1 MTDPPAPPTPPRS
14 RLTRLAIRNF
24 KRFESVEIELDSPVV
39 FVGPNNSGKTSAL
52 QALALWRL
60 GIRRWVENGTDSNAP
75 EPRLGAT
82 VGRRDLLAAPVPS
95 ADALWRDLQVREKG
109 RANSDRRS
117 TSIPIEIVVSG
128 DIGNGEWTCGLE
140 FEYANEESFYCRPV
154 VLASDDTASPPVPPE
169 AASVPLAFLTPMSGL
184 VSNEPLLGPGAV
196 NVRIGEGRTAEV
208 LRNLCFRLHDERP
221 EQWERVTAQVAR
233 VFGAELFPPRYV
245 RERGEVAMAYRER
258 GTRFDISASGR
269 GCQQTLLLLAFL
281 SLNPGSVLLLDE
293 PDAHLE
299 ALRQRQIYDLLCD
312 IASQTGSQLIAVT
325 HSEVLMDEAAER
337 DSVISFAGGPH
348 RIGHCSAG
356 LRKAL
361 REIEFPDQVT
371 AETRLAAEGVD

>member
-1 MTDPPAPPTPPRS
+1 M
-14 RLTRLAIRNF
+14 
-24 KRFESVEIELDSPVV
+24 EIELDSPVV

-60 GIRRWVENGTDSNAP
+60 GVLRWVENGTDSNAP

-95 ADALWRDLQVREKG
+95 AEALWRNLRVHEKG
-109 RANSDRRS
+109 QANSDEHS
-117 TSIPIEIVVSG
+117 TNILIRIVVSG
-128 DIGNGEWTCGLE
+128 DMGNGEWTCGLE
-140 FEYANEESFYCRPV
+140 FEYANEESFYCRPIH
-154 VLASDDTASPPVPPE
+154 ASDDTASPPVPPE
-169 AASVPLAFLTPMSGL
+169 AASVPLVFLTPMSGL

-245 RERGEVAMAYRER
+245 RGRGEVAMAYRER
-258 GTRFDISASGR
+258 GTQFDISASGR
-269 GCQQTLLLLAFL
+269 GCQQALLLLAFL

-299 ALRQRQIYDLLCD
+299 TLHQRQIYDLLCD
-312 IASQTGSQLIAVT
+312 IASETGSQLIAVT

-348 RIGHCSAG
+348 RIGHRSVG

-371 AETRLAAEGVD
+371 ARTRLATESAD